1 MEDEF
6 VMKIRKSNLL
16 FFVVILVLSS
26 LPLDMI
32 NVRAAET
39 TRQSLDIKKTL
50 VEPMIDGNLNEEMWF
65 VNEPLEVQFG
75 EGNFKDSK
83 FGMLWD
89 HTYLYIGVTVE
100 DEQLVFDGEGD
111 WFQQDNI
118 SMFFDPSLHQSSPFV
133 ENDLQMGLVYQPKSS
148 TPKFYFGA
156 APNHKNK
163 AENDILRAIET
174 TETGWTAEVAIPW
187 EMLEFDP
194 ILSKQLGFEMSV
206 THRDDKTDAP
216 FSAWSAYNSSSFW
229 NDTSG
234 YGTIVLNEETVNSE
248 ENNLILDENF
258 DSYENGQL
266 PDGWTSHI
274 NAGGRGFG
282 TVKDGQDGEMVY
294 DGSVSGYSAAAL
306 APVRWDHYMVE
317 ADLSFEKVL
326 NSARWAS
333 LVVRASDNGL
343 NQYNQMAVR
352 QNGSFEF
359 AYRTPAN
366 AWSVPVAGRWKQP
379 LALGVDYTLRI
390 RVVDNNVKEYIK
402 AANDE
407 EFTLLTDARLE
418 NSILERGKV
427 GFRADQSKVVF
438 DNLRV
443 TRVTAESI
451 AMDIPS
457 ELQSLRGPIGVS
469 YEVKYSDGIQEAV
482 PNKKVKIYSSDE
494 SVIRVIGGQLYPLN
508 VGTATVK
515 AIYQNAV
522 VEKEITVTSS
532 STGVQ
537 VTSLEHEEGYILGT
551 SGISIPVNSIFLQ
564 SSFND
569 LTEGQITGDQVTWS
583 SENDALEISE
593 GTITPKQAGIYTL
606 NAAKDAGSTNVLL
619 VVKGAEDEE
628 YVLYEENFNNLS
640 DGSIPEDWTNL
651 NLTTNGQIG
660 VKAGAFEIDG
670 RGDGFNGT
678 GILLP
683 EYLGM
688 FGNYKIEADMT
699 HLAVN
704 DSSRWN
710 SIMYRVQNNSYP
722 YYQMAVRQNAKSAN
736 GVEFAERTPA
746 NAWNVPEKN
755 GYSEA
760 ISADKMY
767 GYTVV
772 TYGKRVQEW
781 INDDLLIDTDLA
793 TAYSKGRIGF
803 QAAGSLTKVDNI
815 KVTLQ
820 TEELPKIVRP
830 GENFVHVAEP
840 DTSIALAQTVVT
852 EVDSN
857 EDLNRL
863 MKGDLPATAIFDV
876 NRNLEVTDASGNVI
890 SDLSTVIE
898 KLDQK
903 VIPAFALTEEATI
916 APLTQYLKKM
926 KLEDAFVLSDKPE
939 LVKKAREAYPIIRG
953 IIGYHV
959 SGEITEEELMNI
971 RRTTNSNLAKIILL
985 PESAASIENIS
996 YLQRKLMTV
1005 WVKEDSSKE
1014 STLVDFHRIITA
1026 GPNGIV
1032 TNQHESALNAL
1043 EFYNEN
1049 TTIVRTPYMFAHR
1062 GIPGLAPENTLEG
1075 AILAYQKGATHIEN
1089 DIYLTKDGHIVILH
1103 DGTLDRTTNGT
1114 GYVENYTLAELKLL
1128 LANDQFPAQ
1137 YPDARIP
1144 TLREFFEE
1152 FKGKDVDHIVE
1163 IKSSNPIIVDKLL
1176 ELIEEM
1182 GVENQVSVIS
1192 FNDAQLQ
1199 LLAEKMPGMS
1209 IGFLTGGYANETNVN
1224 PSLRSTLN
1232 VVQKLNSTFNTSYDG
1247 LGVNFMEAAKHRGLT
1262 FWPWTY
1268 RSQDLF
1274 INAYLLGTNGLTTD
1288 YNHWASAWA
1297 ASVSPT
1303 LTQYQ
1308 LAVGESKEL
1317 TAQIETY
1324 DRQIKEITPEI
1335 IVIDG
1340 QDLVTV
1346 NGNVVNTQSTGT
1358 VHAMLR
1364 YTQTIAEGKSYDIYT
1379 QPITIQIS
1387 DKTAPET
1394 TVSPIEDRWHNTDV
1408 VLTLEA
1414 SDAESGVAKTE
1425 YKVNE
1430 GDWLTYNKEIKI
1442 DGEGINKVQYRSIDH
1457 AGNVEETKSVDVKID
1472 KSEPTLNVSFNPSAI
1487 TSRNHEL
1494 IPILALVEANDSLSG
1509 VTSFELLS
1517 ITSNQPEN
1525 GKGDGNTDQDIQGTE
1540 WGTPD
1545 TEFLL
1550 RAERSGTGD
1559 RVYTITYKATDHAG
1573 NSFTSSKDI
1582 IVKHDNSKK

>member
-1 MEDEF
+1 MSL
-6 VMKIRKSNLL
+6 MNMQKSNLL
-16 FFVVILVLSS
+16 FLVIIIVLSS
-26 LPLDMI
+26 LQLNMI
-32 NVRAAET
+32 NVSAAET

-50 VEPMIDGNLNEEMWF
+50 VEPMIDGNLNEEMWS

-75 EGNFKDSK
+75 EGDFKDSK

-100 DEQLVFDGEGD
+100 DDQMVYDGEGN

-118 SMFFDPSLHQSSPFV
+118 SIFFDPSLHQSSPFV
-133 ENDLQMGLVYQPKSS
+133 ENDMQMGLVYQPDTT

-187 EMLEFDP
+187 EMIEFDP
-194 ILSKQLGFEMSV
+194 VLSKQLGFDMTV

-229 NDTSG
+229 NDTNG
-234 YGTIVLNEETVNSE
+234 YGTIVLNEETVNGK
-248 ENNLILDENF
+248 ENNLIVDENF

-274 NAGGRGFG
+274 NSGGRGFG
-282 TVKDGQDGEMVY
+282 IVKDGQDGEMAY
-294 DGSVSGYSAAAL
+294 DGNVSGYSAAAL
-306 APVRWDHYMVE
+306 APVRWDHYIVE
-317 ADLSFEKVL
+317 ADLSFDKVI

-352 QNGSFEF
+352 QNGSYEF
-359 AYRTPAN
+359 AYRTPTN
-366 AWSVPVAGRWKQP
+366 AWSVPVAGKWTQP
-379 LALGVDYTLRI
+379 LSLGKDYTLKIRI
-390 RVVDNNVKEYIK
+390 VDNNVKEYIK

-407 EFTLLTDARLE
+407 EFTLLTDTRLD
-418 NSILERGKV
+418 NSILKRGKV
-427 GFRADQSKVVF
+427 GFRADQSKVAF
-438 DNLRV
+438 DNLKV

-451 AMDIPS
+451 SMDIPA
-457 ELQSLRGPIGVS
+457 ELESLTGPIDHT
-469 YEVKYSDGIQEAV
+469 YEVTYSDGMKEAV
-482 PNKKVKIYSSDE
+482 PNEKVKLYSSDE
-494 SVIRVIGGQLYPLN
+494 AVIKVIEGQLYPLN
-508 VGTATVK
+508 GGTATVK
-515 AIYQNAV
+515 AVYQNAV
-522 VEKEITVTSS
+522 VEKEITVTPSS
-532 STGVQ
+532 SGVE
-537 VTSLEHEEGYILGT
+537 VTSLKHEEGYIFGT
-551 SGISIPVNSIFLQ
+551 SGISIPINSIFLQ

-583 SENDALEISE
+583 SDSDALEISE
-593 GTITPKQAGIYTL
+593 GSITPKQDGIYTL
-606 NAAKDAGSTNVLL
+606 TGTKDAGSTNVLL

-628 YVLYEENFNNLS
+628 YVLYEENFDRLS
-640 DGSIPEDWTNL
+640 EGSIPEDWTKL
-651 NLTTNGQIG
+651 DGTTNSQIG

-670 RGDGFNGT
+670 RGNGYNGT

-683 EYLGM
+683 EYLEL

-699 HLAVN
+699 HLAAN
-704 DSSRWN
+704 DSGRWN
-710 SIMYRVQNNSYP
+710 SIMYRVQNNTYP
-722 YYQMAVRQNAKSAN
+722 FYQMAVRQNATAAN

-760 ISADKMY
+760 IRADKMY
-767 GYTVV
+767 RYSVV
-772 TYGKRVQEW
+772 TYGNRVQEL
-781 INDDLLIDTDLA
+781 INHDLLIDTDLA

-803 QAAGSLTKVDNI
+803 QAAGSLTKLDNI

-830 GENFVHVAEP
+830 GENFVNIEDP
-840 DTSIALAQTVVT
+840 DTSIALAPTVVT
-852 EVDSN
+852 EVDSS
-857 EDLNRL
+857 EDLNSL

-876 NRNLEVTDASGNVI
+876 NSNLEVTDASGNVI
-890 SDLSTVIE
+890 ADLSDVIE

-903 VIPAFALTEEATI
+903 VIPAFALTQEATI
-916 APLTQYLKKM
+916 APLTQYLKRI

-939 LVKKAREAYPIIRG
+939 LVKKAREAYPMIRG
-953 IIGYHV
+953 IIEYHV
-959 SGEITEEELMNI
+959 SGEWTEEDLMNI

-985 PESAASIENIS
+985 PESATSNENIS

-1014 STLVDFHRIITA
+1014 STNVDFHRIITA

-1032 TNQHESALNAL
+1032 TDQYESALDAL

-1049 TTIVRTPYMFAHR
+1049 TTIVRTPYMLAHR

-1075 AILAYQKGATHIEN
+1075 AILAYEKGATHIEN

-1114 GYVENYTLAELKLL
+1114 GYIENYTLAELKQL
-1128 LANDQFPAQ
+1128 LANDQFPEQ
-1137 YPDARIP
+1137 YPAARIP

-1152 FKGKDVDHIVE
+1152 FKGKDVDHVVE
-1163 IKSSNPIIVDKLL
+1163 IKSGNPVIVDKLI
-1176 ELIEEM
+1176 ELIKEM

-1192 FNDAQLQ
+1192 FNAAQLQ
-1199 LLAEKMPGMS
+1199 LLAEKMPGMTT
-1209 IGFLTGGYANETNVN
+1209 GYLTGGLANETNVN

-1232 VVQKLNSTFNTSYDG
+1232 VIQNLNSTFNTSYDG

-1288 YNHWASAWA
+1288 FNHWASAWA
-1297 ASVSPT
+1297 SSISPT
-1303 LTQYQ
+1303 QTEYQ
-1308 LAVGESKEL
+1308 LTVGEGKEL

-1324 DRQIKEITPEI
+1324 DRQMQEITPEI
-1335 IVIDG
+1335 ILIDG
-1340 QDLVTV
+1340 QDLLTV
-1346 NGNVVNTQSTGT
+1346 DGNIVNTQREGT

-1364 YTQTIAEGKSYDIYT
+1364 YTQTLAEGKSYDIYT

-1387 DKTAPET
+1387 DETAPET
-1394 TVSPIEDRWHNTDV
+1394 TLSPVEDRWFNTDV
-1408 VLTLEA
+1408 VLTLKA

-1425 YKVNE
+1425 YKVNA
-1430 GDWLTYNKEIKI
+1430 GDWVTYNKEIKI
-1442 DGEGINKVQYRSIDH
+1442 SEEGINKVQFRSIDH

-1472 KSEPTLNVSFNPSAI
+1472 KSGPALNVTFNPSVI

-1494 IPILALVEANDSLSG
+1494 VPISALVEANDSLSG
-1509 VTSFELLS
+1509 VASFELVS
-1517 ITSNQPEN
+1517 ITSNQPVN

-1545 TEFLL
+1545 TEFLV
-1550 RAERSGTGD
+1550 RAERSGAGD
-1559 RVYTITYKATDHAG
+1559 RVYTITYKATDLAG
-1573 NSFTSSKDI
+1573 NSFTSSKNI
-1582 IVKHDNSKK
+1582 IVKHDNSKN